1 MTASTTAW
9 LDDQPPAVRA
19 ELDNLLSYGP
29 DPDFVPQLAALL
41 PVVPCAGLVD
51 LYYDI
56 WYCVP
61 SRLAFRL
68 AVRLLHDP
76 SSLSDFLVLAERVLV
91 DEAICKAFAA
101 QVQED
106 DELHEVV
113 GWLKRRLPR

>member
-9 LDDQPPAVRA
+9 LGNQPPAVRA

-29 DPDFVPQLAALL
+29 DPEFVPQLAALL
-41 PVVPCAGLVD
+41 PTVPCAGLVD

-61 SRLAFRL
+61 SRLAFRI

-76 SSLSDFLVLAERVLV
+76 GKLSDFLMLAERVLV
-91 DEAICKAFAA
+91 DEPTCNAFAA

-113 GWLKRRLPR
+113 GWLKRRAPR